1 MLCESGIW
9 KNLIF
14 RSLVW
19 SLGYVVVPNVDYAHR
34 AILELDDWR
43 TSDKG
48 FLSYW
53 RYLEPSEETIRRDL
67 IVPLQRVLSARLRT
81 RRIRSIS
88 IGI

>member
-34 AILELDDWR
+34 AILELERLGNLRQGVSLVLALSR
-43 TSDKG
+43 T
-48 FLSYW
+48 
-53 RYLEPSEETIRRDL
+53 E
-67 IVPLQRVLSARLRT
+67 
-81 RRIRSIS
+81 
-88 IGI
+88 